1 MKLIFLFSM
10 MLGCNGVAFAQTTAP
25 VSSTNSWP
33 TNLTWIAVSN
43 RWAPLPVAEIKQ
55 AAEKG
60 ELTAKYFLGRAYMDG
75 LGLPQDRP
83 EGLKWMRLASD
94 GGYPHAQMM
103 LGYMYE
109 KGDLVA
115 PDHGEALRLYRLA
128 ADHGDARAQNNLG
141 WAYQQGNGVPKDP
154 AEAAKWYRKSAG
166 QSDPLAEANLS
177 WLYLYGLGV
186 EKDYEQ
192 AEKWARLGA
201 ESGMPRLQFNYAEIL
216 VNESRKDGNVV
227 ANYAVAA
234 EWYKKA
240 AEQNYPE
247 AQMALA
253 DLYNYGKLD
262 RNYNEAVKWYSRAAT
277 NGSGNV
283 KAMGMLGS
291 LYHDNHEN
299 FPHDHAQSARWFR
312 MAAEKGETGAGYE
325 LALLLLDGEIP
336 HNQPEAETLLK
347 KAADEGNANAA
358 IRLAGLHHE
367 TPQSALK
374 QFSRDELNARAVNG
388 NGAIVL
394 QAATA
399 DEEGRGGPIDV
410 RGAAGLYLRILMYAP
425 DDGKTEAIN
434 RLVDL
439 YYSDKLKLEKPSAGP
454 PADFGSWSDAA
465 QLFFWSGPKNEKQLA
480 EIFQRSRKFASPL
493 TQYHVGE
500 MYYRGE
506 PVAQDKGLAVDWFK
520 SAAEAG
526 NPEAMN
532 RIGEFWA
539 SGAGGQQDV
548 KEAAG
553 WYRRAAE
560 KGSGPGELNLGR
572 ALEKAEGV
580 EQNAIEA
587 WAWLDLAAEQKVA
600 AARQEADAL
609 SAKFSPEEKAAAKA
623 RAQELAKQI
632 SSHGEK

>member
-1 MKLIFLFSM
+1 M
-10 MLGCNGVAFAQTTAP
+10 
-25 VSSTNSWP
+25 
-33 TNLTWIAVSN
+33 
-43 RWAPLPVAEIKQ
+43 
-55 AAEKG
+55 
-60 ELTAKYFLGRAYMDG
+60 
-75 LGLPQDRP
+75 
-83 EGLKWMRLASD
+83 
-94 GGYPHAQMM
+94 
-103 LGYMYE
+103 
-109 KGDLVA
+109 
-115 PDHGEALRLYRLA
+115 
-128 ADHGDARAQNNLG
+128 
-141 WAYQQGNGVPKDP
+141 
-154 AEAAKWYRKSAG
+154 
-166 QSDPLAEANLS
+166 
-177 WLYLYGLGV
+177 
-186 EKDYEQ
+186 
-192 AEKWARLGA
+192 
-201 ESGMPRLQFNYAEIL
+201 
-216 VNESRKDGNVV
+216 V

-312 MAAEKGETGAGYE
+312 MAAEKGDTGAGYE

-374 QFSRDELNARAVNG
+374 QFSREELNARAVNG

-434 RLVDL
+434 RLVNL

-572 ALEKAEGV
+572 ALGKSGGSGAKRDRSVGMARSGRGAEKSRQRVRKRMPFRQSFRRKKKRRRKRARRNWRNKSVRMGRNERGETRDWRPHCARRHGYFRKSV
-580 EQNAIEA
+580 SWRAWEA
-587 WAWLDLAAEQKVA
+587 KGGWKRRYGHMAPCSLHPGHSAGTASTCQSKKSWLRTWLWTGPVG
-600 AARQEADAL
+600 R
-609 SAKFSPEEKAAAKA
+609 
-623 RAQELAKQI
+623 
-632 SSHGEK
+632 